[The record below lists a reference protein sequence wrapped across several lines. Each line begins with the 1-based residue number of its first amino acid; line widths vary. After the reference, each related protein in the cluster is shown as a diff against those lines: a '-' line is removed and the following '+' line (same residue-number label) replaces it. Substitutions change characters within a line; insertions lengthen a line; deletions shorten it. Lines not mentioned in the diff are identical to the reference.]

1 MKEPSL
7 FLEVTEGM
15 LLSICETTWYCNL
28 QGMDKIVEALGSIGI
43 ELFVLAAPEE
53 Y

>member
-1 MKEPSL
+1 LKEPSS
-7 FLEVTEGM
+7 FLEDTEGM

-28 QGMDKIVEALGSIGI
+28 QGMDKIVEALEGI
-43 ELFVLAAPEE
+43 EINLFVLAALEE